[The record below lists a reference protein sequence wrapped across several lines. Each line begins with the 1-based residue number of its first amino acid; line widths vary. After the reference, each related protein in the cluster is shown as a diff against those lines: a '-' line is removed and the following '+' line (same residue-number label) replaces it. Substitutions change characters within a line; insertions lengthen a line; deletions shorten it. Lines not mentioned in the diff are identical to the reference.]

1 MSQQKEKTYIN
12 GLFIKKV
19 TFSNGEIINLSI
31 NVDNLFQQLNE
42 LKNEKGYVNIV
53 FKNRKEADKNGN
65 NMYAELNTYTPKE
78 KDVNNEDDLPF

>member
-19 TFSNGEIINLSI
+19 TFSNGEIINVSI

-65 NMYAELNTYTPKE
+65 NMYAELNTFIQKKE
-78 KDVNNEDDLPF
+78 SVDSDNDLPF

>member
-31 NVDNLFQQLNE
+31 NVDNLF
-42 LKNEKGYVNIV
+42 
-53 FKNRKEADKNGN
+53 
-65 NMYAELNTYTPKE
+65 
-78 KDVNNEDDLPF
+78 